1 MNHIPAIKAV
11 MTAFPYSIDISA
23 PVSEALAYMDE
34 HDMRHLP
41 VTRNDKLAGM
51 LTQRDIKL
59 FLALAAMDRELD
71 SISVS
76 EIHMDDPY
84 IVDLDTRLDI
94 VLLEMVDR
102 HINSVLV
109 TRHGRLAG
117 VFTTTDACRSFAEHL
132 REQFS
137 PPGGDEA
144 A

>member
-11 MTAFPYSIDISA
+11 MTAFPYSIDIGA

-41 VTRNDKLAGM
+41 VTRNDKLVGM

-59 FLALAAMDRELD
+59 FLALAATDRELD

-76 EIHMDDPY
+76 EIHMDDPC

-102 HINSVLV
+102 HVNSVLV
-109 TRHGRLAG
+109 TRHGKLAG
-117 VFTTTDACRSFAEHL
+117 VFTTTDACRTFAEHL

>member
-11 MTAFPYSIDISA
+11 MTAFPYSIDIVA

-41 VTRNDKLAGM
+41 VTRDDQLMGV

-59 FLALAAMDRELD
+59 FLAQADTDRDLD
-71 SISVS
+71 SISIS
-76 EIHMDDPY
+76 EIHMDKPY
-84 IVDLDTRLDI
+84 VVDLEQRLDI

-102 HINSVLV
+102 HVNSALV

-117 VFTTTDACRSFAEHL
+117 VFTTTDACRTFAEHL

>member
-1 MNHIPAIKAV
+1 
-11 MTAFPYSIDISA
+11 MTAFPYSIDIGA

-41 VTRNDKLAGM
+41 VTRDDHLMGV

-59 FLALAAMDRELD
+59 YLAQADTDRELD
-71 SISVS
+71 SISIS
-76 EIHMDDPY
+76 EIHMDKPY
-84 IVDLDTRLDI
+84 VVDLDQRLDT

-102 HINSVLV
+102 HVNSALV

-117 VFTTTDACRSFAEHL
+117 VFTTTDACRTFAEHL

>member
-11 MTAFPYSIDISA
+11 MTAFPYSIDMGA

-41 VTRNDKLAGM
+41 VTRDDQLMGV

-59 FLALAAMDRELD
+59 YLAQADTDRELD
-71 SISVS
+71 SISIS
-76 EIHMDDPY
+76 EIHMDKPY
-84 IVDLDTRLDI
+84 VVDLDQRLDT
-94 VLLEMVDR
+94 VLLEMVER
-102 HINSVLV
+102 HVNSALV

-117 VFTTTDACRSFAEHL
+117 VFTTTDACRTFAEHL

>member
-11 MTAFPYSIDISA
+11 MTAFPYSIDIGA

-41 VTRNDKLAGM
+41 VTRDDQLMGV

-59 FLALAAMDRELD
+59 YLAQADTDRELD
-71 SISVS
+71 SISIS
-76 EIHMDDPY
+76 EIHMDKPY
-84 IVDLDTRLDI
+84 VVDLDQRLDT
-94 VLLEMVDR
+94 VLLEMVER
-102 HINSVLV
+102 HVNSALV

-117 VFTTTDACRSFAEHL
+117 VFTTTDACRTFAEHL